1 MPAEDATQLLHAS
14 IATAFS
20 NLDSARRDRPKLD
33 VREEG
38 WTEVWGGRR
47 RGGRK
52 DGPSD
57 RELCGHRATPA
68 DFEAEEAAVRRDLQA
83 ALPPVP
89 PGGVRLILTQHR
101 VAWAEQLFLRAAGV
115 PHTVLNSPYSAT
127 ESSGPLPYLTDLG
140 GTGNGGGGSHPA
152 PPPAPALVGRR
163 HPGAAAPPADGA
175 GGGIAL
181 PTGSHIIDHLRSSRG
196 VDLDSSLT
204 DKQRSDGVA
213 YGSLILGTLG
223 PVVSALRYG
232 DPKAWDGVYRPQSV
246 RACLDPYSFDGPT
259 RRPFFHLAA
268 WFQAWSERAVALREL
283 RLSNSP
289 LRDEL
294 FGGGGD
300 DRVVTVERAVAAA
313 RRCYRSLDGQLLWGG
328 EGGDAA
334 GEKGKTAFLLGTEGP
349 TTVDVLLFGHL
360 AEAICDV
367 HLVPVL
373 SEYKGLVGFFQ
384 DVHEAYFGAKVTAAA
399 GEGGA
404 AERDRWNAHAN
415 ASNPFNQIPLGDG
428 GRGGTRGGD
437 EHGDAIRMMQTV
449 ALHCHDLGEALADA
463 KAIRDREDGAAA
475 VAGKAIEGR
484 PSHREAGA
492 LFHRWRM
499 HGGLLSP
506 SGGAGEE
513 GKASRRTGGG
523 GPNGEDENEE
533 EEDEMTR
540 KNREQMEKHRRDAK
554 QNDELWI
561 SWVLLG
567 SIVAYV
573 FAASSRSS

>member
-1 MPAEDATQLLHAS
+1 MPAGDATQLLHAS

-294 FGGGGD
+294 F
-300 DRVVTVERAVAAA
+300 RT
-313 RRCYRSLDGQLLWGG
+313 
-328 EGGDAA
+328 
-334 GEKGKTAFLLGTEGP
+334 
-349 TTVDVLLFGHL
+349 LFGHL
-360 AEAICDV
+360 QAARDV
-367 HLVPVL
+367 VQA
-373 SEYKGLVGFFQ
+373 SSIFRVGRTLKSQ
-384 DVHEAYFGAKVTAAA
+384 LNGTIAQVVVSLCECLKTSVH
-399 GEGGA
+399 
-404 AERDRWNAHAN
+404 
-415 ASNPFNQIPLGDG
+415 
-428 GRGGTRGGD
+428 
-437 EHGDAIRMMQTV
+437 
-449 ALHCHDLGEALADA
+449 
-463 KAIRDREDGAAA
+463 
-475 VAGKAIEGR
+475 
-484 PSHREAGA
+484 
-492 LFHRWRM
+492 FH
-499 HGGLLSP
+499 
-506 SGGAGEE
+506 
-513 GKASRRTGGG
+513 
-523 GPNGEDENEE
+523 
-533 EEDEMTR
+533 
-540 KNREQMEKHRRDAK
+540 
-554 QNDELWI
+554 DEL
-561 SWVLLG
+561 VREL
-567 SIVAYV
+567 
-573 FAASSRSS
+573 